1 MCCTKIY
8 NEHCP
13 KLVFLRSYLFVG
25 ISVVTLE
32 RMQMDMREFMVVRR
46 FEGCN
51 LGGDRILEFAVT
63 RNLVVSNSLFTKRER
78 HLVTYQSGEN
88 LSHIDY
94 ILVKLQ
100 NIKLVRDLKVISNE
114 ECVTQQNLLVCDA
127 RIVKGKDWFKK
138 FVPKRCAWKLQQ
150 VDRRDEF

>member
-32 RMQMDMREFMVVRR
+32 RMQMDMRKFMVVRGY
-46 FEGCN
+46 EGCN

-63 RNLVVSNSLFTKRER
+63 HILVVSNSLFTKRDR
-78 HLVTYQSGEN
+78 YLV
-88 LSHIDY
+88 HIN
-94 ILVKLQ
+94 LVK
-100 NIKLVRDLKVISNE
+100 I
-114 ECVTQQNLLVCDA
+114 
-127 RIVKGKDWFKK
+127 
-138 FVPKRCAWKLQQ
+138 
-150 VDRRDEF
+150 